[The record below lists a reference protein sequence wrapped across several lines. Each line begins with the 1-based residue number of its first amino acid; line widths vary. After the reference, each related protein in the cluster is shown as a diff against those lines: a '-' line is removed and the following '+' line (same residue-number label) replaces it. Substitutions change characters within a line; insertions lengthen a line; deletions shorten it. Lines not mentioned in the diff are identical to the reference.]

1 MANRQRDTDSPAQQ
15 SERNDRTTGDEQV
28 RGLGEDN
35 DAMDEDDEFDE
46 DADDLEDEEEEGEG
60 SF

>member
-1 MANRQRDTDSPAQQ
+1 MANRQDNTSPAQQ
-15 SERNDRTTGDEQV
+15 NDRSNRTTETDEQV

-35 DAMDEDDEFDE
+35 DATEEDDEFDE
-46 DADDLEDEEEEGEG
+46 DAEDVDEEEEEGEG